1 MSGARHTSSRVT
13 KAISTVPVP
22 ACQEVKGTKG
32 RWRAT
37 GAGKAGQTHGVLLH
51 KVCCMRMCM
60 CARAP
65 PASMPSA
72 RAYTHTLS
80 CACVCRLKIAC
91 MYVYV
96 APAWTMAY
104 CHGRLPL
111 LMAACLLS
119 AGTTPTPQ
127 RSGRG
132 RQTHGT
138 CTYTSQ
144 ATGRSLSVR
153 EAGVLLAQV
162 LLVLCRPSLL
172 LCFYD
177 RMCSLAIECVCL
189 L

>member
-1 MSGARHTSSRVT
+1 MSTTLAWLGY
-13 KAISTVPVP
+13 
-22 ACQEVKGTKG
+22 
-32 RWRAT
+32 AT
-37 GAGKAGQTHGVLLH
+37 GWSRHGSNRPHGRSHACMHHAHVP
-51 KVCCMRMCM
+51 CAMRMCI

-144 ATGRSLSVR
+144 ATGRSLPVR
-153 EAGVLLAQV
+153 EATVAAEAGVLLAQV

-177 RMCSLAIECVCL
+177 RMCSLTIECVCL

>member
-1 MSGARHTSSRVT
+1 MHAPAQVHTCLCFHANTLVRVCVPFCARDVPHTSVH
-13 KAISTVPVP
+13 VPGN
-22 ACQEVKGTKG
+22 GT
-32 RWRAT
+32 R
-37 GAGKAGQTHGVLLH
+37 GQTTTGMDRPHGRSHACMHHAHVP
-51 KVCCMRMCM
+51 CAMRMCI

-80 CACVCRLKIAC
+80 CGYVCRLKIAC

-132 RQTHGT
+132 DKLTVHVHTPPRQRDAH
-138 CTYTSQ
+138 
-144 ATGRSLSVR
+144 
-153 EAGVLLAQV
+153 
-162 LLVLCRPSLL
+162 CR
-172 LCFYD
+172 
-177 RMCSLAIECVCL
+177 
-189 L
+189 